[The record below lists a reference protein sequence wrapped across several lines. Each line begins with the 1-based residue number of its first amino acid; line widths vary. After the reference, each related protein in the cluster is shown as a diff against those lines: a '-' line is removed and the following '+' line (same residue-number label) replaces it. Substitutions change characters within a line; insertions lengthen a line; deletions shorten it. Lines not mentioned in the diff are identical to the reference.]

1 MSWRLLGLL
10 TLLWRISAGRSHGL
24 LQRLS
29 RLWRYLWRWRRGLL
43 VQVRVRLWLILGY
56 RTLRRLALRNLLL
69 WDLPLWWLLVLLVL
83 QVWVVIRLRAAHVL
97 AVLVVVSLRV
107 VPALRTVVTA
117 LRTIATVLRTIVPAL
132 GVGATLLVIHMFSP
146 SHRYFGFVTD
156 KSITIFSPAGGVLRC
171 TDVTVLIC
179 HAPWAAVPLQQ
190 Q

>member
-1 MSWRLLGLL
+1 M
-10 TLLWRISAGRSHGL
+10 
-24 LQRLS
+24 
-29 RLWRYLWRWRRGLL
+29 L